1 MSAFQDPRPVQPSRS
16 AGTAALAADGPF
28 AAVQPGGPGCTPEA
42 ASALAELRLAQMRAL
57 RHRFRN
63 DLQSMCSL
71 ASFHAR
77 RADGLASEAGFA
89 GIGRRAIALAAL
101 YEELLRGDGEDA
113 VNFASYLAA
122 LCGRLAAAG
131 SPAGTR
137 FALHDAS
144 NAAPGTAPAMDRH
157 TASAL
162 GTVVSELAAAVAGI
176 GRAGIGRAGIGRAG
190 SGQAGNGQAGNGR
203 AGNGWAG
210 AGPHVLVQLLPHD
223 GRGRGRLTVS
233 MAAPPDGVDGL
244 RPRDGYDLGLAR
256 SLVAQ
261 AGGELD
267 RLVCCT
273 GAGWCVRF

>member
-71 ASFHAR
+71 ALFHAR

-162 GTVVSELAAAVAGI
+162 GTVVAELAAAVAGI
-176 GRAGIGRAGIGRAG
+176 GRAG
-190 SGQAGNGQAGNGR
+190 SGQ